1 MNAETLI
8 AHLNLAPH
16 PEGGF
21 YRRTYSSP
29 GNIPQAALPCGFR
42 GARAFSTAI
51 LFLLRKGDYSR
62 LHRIRQDELWH
73 FTWAGLCV
81 WLCLRRRGRKPRR
94 KKCCSGR
101 ILWPVN
107 ASSSQCPG
115 VHGSGQRPAPAPPF
129 PWWAALWPRALT
141 SRIWSLGVVKNFL
154 RRFQRPQTVSAS
166 SARRKTPSHD
176 PDALPG
182 SRSRL

>member
-73 FTWAGLCV
+73 FYLGGP
-81 WLCLRRRGRKPRR
+81 LR
-94 KKCCSGR
+94 
-101 ILWPVN
+101 L
-107 ASSSQCPG
+107 ALLEAQ
-115 VHGSGQRPAPAPPF
+115 GSKAEAQEVLLGQNPLAGQRQPV
-129 PWWAALWPRALT
+129 R
-141 SRIWSLGVVKNFL
+141 
-154 RRFQRPQTVSAS
+154 
-166 SARRKTPSHD
+166 SARGSLVRGNAAPVR
-176 PDALPG
+176 LFPG
-182 SRSRL
+182 GLHCGPGL

>member
-73 FTWAGLCV
+73 FYLGGPLRLALLEAKGSKAEAQEVLLGQNPLAGQRQQFAV
-81 WLCLRRRGRKPRR
+81 PGGSWFGATP
-94 KKCCSGR
+94 
-101 ILWPVN
+101 
-107 ASSSQCPG
+107 CPG
-115 VHGSGQRPAPAPPF
+115 SAFSLVGCTVAPGFDFAD
-129 PWWAALWPRALT
+129 LEL
-141 SRIWSLGVVKNFL
+141 
-154 RRFQRPQTVSAS
+154 
-166 SARRKTPSHD
+166 
-176 PDALPG
+176 G
-182 SRSRL
+182 SREKLLAAFPKAADCIREFCPEENAKP